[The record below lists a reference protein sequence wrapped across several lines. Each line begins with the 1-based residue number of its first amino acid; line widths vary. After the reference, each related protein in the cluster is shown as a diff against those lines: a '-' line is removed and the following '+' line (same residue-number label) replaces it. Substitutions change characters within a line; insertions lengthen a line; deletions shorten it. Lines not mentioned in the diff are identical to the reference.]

1 MESNISEH
9 SGVRGSDVEH
19 GHGHS
24 HEHGHGHSH
33 DTPKEAKVSKAS
45 TENINVRAAL
55 IHVIGD
61 FCQSCGVFV
70 AALIIYFVGVS
81 YWRTAKDGF
90 VFVYCTS
97 MNILCVFLQDS
108 AKIADPICTFIF
120 SILVLFTTIT
130 ILRDV
135 IAVLMEGKI
144 NIFSLLHY
152 NYLKSIQITGTP
164 RGVKFADVFRCLEKV
179 RGVKKVHNL
188 RIWALTLDKVE

>member
-24 HEHGHGHSH
+24 HEHGHSH
-33 DTPKEAKVSKAS
+33 GTPKVSKAS

-81 YWRTAKDGF
+81 G
-90 VFVYCTS
+90 
-97 MNILCVFLQDS
+97 
-108 AKIADPICTFIF
+108 
-120 SILVLFTTIT
+120 
-130 ILRDV
+130 
-135 IAVLMEGKI
+135 
-144 NIFSLLHY
+144 
-152 NYLKSIQITGTP
+152 
-164 RGVKFADVFRCLEKV
+164 
-179 RGVKKVHNL
+179 
-188 RIWALTLDKVE
+188 